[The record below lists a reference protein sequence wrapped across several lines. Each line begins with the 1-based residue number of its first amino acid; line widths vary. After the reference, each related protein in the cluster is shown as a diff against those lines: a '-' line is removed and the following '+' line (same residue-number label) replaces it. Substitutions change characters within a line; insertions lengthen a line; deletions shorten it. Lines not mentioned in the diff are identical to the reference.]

1 MSAHH
6 KQQVALPLGDG
17 TWVVPG
23 NRADLLDACT
33 APPPPEVSVVIPYYC
48 EQARLDLVLTAL
60 ADQTHPSSRLEVV
73 IADDGS
79 PQPPRVPPEAAG
91 LNVTVVRQDDRGFRP
106 AAARNLGVRAAS
118 GSVLCFL
125 DGDTVPEPG
134 YVHRASRL
142 PALLPDAVVTGRRRH
157 AELSGWTPTQLRE
170 WWRDGAEP
178 PPELDEPAWLRELS
192 AGLIIGTDEVSDSS
206 FRAVI
211 SAVLTCGRALFAEV
225 GGFDETFTR
234 YGGEDWELAHRLF
247 TAGAVLT
254 HEPRAVAWHDGPDW
268 AGRSEHPDEAAAQ
281 KAAETAALAARV
293 PEPALRRSVEAAE
306 LLGAP
311 DVVARAGGADPATV
325 RVLLG
330 LGDIGI
336 WTGRTAEGA
345 STVSRDPRVHHGDPP
360 ASVLARAR
368 TVLDVRG
375 ELALST
381 ADLARLISRVRPGGV
396 GRLDVGAGVLQVTAT
411 RALGRARRHHR
422 ALGLDTDQALAALF
436 GIDEAHDEAH
446 DEAR

>member
-1 MSAHH
+1 MSNPNPL
-6 KQQVALPLGDG
+6 QVALPLGDG

-23 NRADLLDACT
+23 NRVDLLDART
-33 APPPPEVSVVIPYYC
+33 ASPPPEVSVVIPYYMQ
-48 EQARLDLVLTAL
+48 QARLDLVLTAL

-91 LNVTVVRQDDRGFRP
+91 LRVTVVRQDDRGFRP
-106 AAARNLGVRAAS
+106 AAARNLGVRTAT

-125 DGDTVPEPG
+125 DGDTVPEPS

-157 AELSGWTPTQLRE
+157 ANLSGWTPARLRA
-170 WWRDGAEP
+170 WWRGGVEP
-178 PPELDEPAWLRELS
+178 PPELAEPAWLRELS
-192 AGLIIGTDEVSDSS
+192 AGLGRGAGGVTDSS

-211 SAVLTCGRALFAEV
+211 SAVLICGRSLFSEV

-247 TAGAVLT
+247 TAGAVLA

-268 AGRSEHPDEAAAQ
+268 AGRNEHPDEAAAQ
-281 KAAETAALAARV
+281 KAAEAAELAARV
-293 PEPALRRSVEAAE
+293 PEPALRRGVEAAE

-330 LGDIGI
+330 LGDVGI
-336 WTGRTAEGA
+336 WTGRSAERVATG
-345 STVSRDPRVHHGDPP
+345 SSDPRVHNGEPP
-360 ASVLARAR
+360 TAVLARAR

-375 ELALST
+375 GLALST
-381 ADLARLISRVRPGGV
+381 AELAGLIARVRPGGV
-396 GRLDVGAGVLQVTAT
+396 GRLGVEPGVLQVTAT

-422 ALGLDTDQALAALF
+422 ALGMDTDQALAALF
-436 GIDEAHDEAH
+436 GVEEVR